1 MFGFILWIN
10 SLLFYKIIIIIIIII
25 CKKRNWVHGDI
36 SSTGFS
42 RKLNFSSFSPKGH
55 SFKRCVVRVIKE
67 IIEILNPKPIKS
79 LCHTKLEV
87 ILQITSVPHTKKN
100 CFCFLF
106 AEIYSPKTEK
116 GTIVTFTQGS
126 RLSKSPNTFQHIQLF
141 RLFNKRDQCLWHA
154 FASNIKY
161 GVRS

>member
-1 MFGFILWIN
+1 M
-10 SLLFYKIIIIIIIII
+10 
-25 CKKRNWVHGDI
+25 HGDI

-42 RKLNFSSFSPKGH
+42 RKLNFSSFSPNGH

-100 CFCFLF
+100 CFCFCLQKYILRKLKK
-106 AEIYSPKTEK
+106 EPLLLLLK
-116 GTIVTFTQGS
+116 VQD
-126 RLSKSPNTFQHIQLF
+126 FQSLQIH
-141 RLFNKRDQCLWHA
+141 
-154 FASNIKY
+154 SNIFSY
-161 GVRS
+161 LGYSTNEINVYDMPLHPT